1 MQRLQLCYSIALAL
15 VNAKIKGGQIE
26 SLHGIGIHTFG
37 TELYQAPPVYKACII
52 IILSIQVPRS
62 VSSGGLIYI
71 FNEIIHLRVNYT
83 VGSGIPWPDL
93 GTYVVNIGWQLTFL
107 YSAPTNR
114 NYLVVMWNV
123 HVVL

>member
-1 MQRLQLCYSIALAL
+1 MNLYMA
-15 VNAKIKGGQIE
+15 N
-26 SLHGIGIHTFG
+26 GIHTFG

-52 IILSIQVPRS
+52 IILSTQVPRS

-107 YSAPTNR
+107 YCAPRNR
-114 NYLVVMWNV
+114 NYLVVVWNV